1 MKSWKKWS
9 LKVDAEQTCQGE
21 PLPNPWLKPK
31 YLYIAAFHSTLVSY
45 KPRWHRGKTWEILH
59 QICLV
64 WGPLF
69 DQVYSWPKS
78 CTPKSQCLTLV
89 ETVV

>member
-45 KPRWHRGKTWEILH
+45 KPRWHREN
-59 QICLV
+59 
-64 WGPLF
+64 PERYF
-69 DQVYSWPKS
+69 PKS
-78 CTPKSQCLTLV
+78 PWCEDPCLSRFTAGLRV
-89 ETVV
+89 ALPWVSVYLRCK